1 MTAVS
6 ETKGQR
12 RRYYK
17 AVTASEVDIIT
28 TIKDR
33 VTKVLESV
41 IIVANGG
48 GSTLSLLVKGGA
60 TLLYPIINGAT
71 FSADAQ
77 KVDLNIP
84 LMAGEKVTVQAGAAD
99 KLYVILVTID
109 DVGSKE

>member
-1 MTAVS
+1 MTAIS

-17 AVTASEVDIIT
+17 AVTASEADIIP

-41 IIVANGG
+41 IVVATGG
-48 GSTLSLLVKGGA
+48 GSTLTLLVKDAGG
-60 TLLYPIINGAT
+60 LLYPLVNGETFAT
-71 FSADAQ
+71 SAQ
-77 KVDLNIP
+77 KGELNIP
-84 LMAGEKVTVQAGAAD
+84 LMAGERVTVQAGAAD

-109 DVGSKE
+109 DAGSKE